1 MLSGRTSI
9 AFDKVAVDLAFE
21 GAFPRW
27 AFADRFPQVRTDLRN
42 GSDGVWVM
50 THATERKHVWA
61 LFWDNTGRELQIYAR
76 QQDWEPANA
85 DDVEYALSVID
96 GDVPRAGWVALAQD
110 FLDRLRE

>member
-1 MLSGRTSI
+1 MELT
-9 AFDKVAVDLAFE
+9 
-21 GAFPRW
+21 
-27 AFADRFPQVRTDLRN
+27 DRFTVQA
-42 GSDGVWVM
+42 GSP
-50 THATERKHVWA
+50 TVWA